1 MKKSVLLLVVVFSMA
16 FMLAACGAQKN
27 ELDMGH
33 DLFMKGDCAGAMPY
47 LDDTIARP
55 DSLMDLAY
63 ACFLKGRCAEKS
75 GDITSAYESFYAS
88 KVVAGYVVAHDT
100 HVNLNTYGRSEFV
113 QVKIPALLAKLAPD
127 LGAEKVKA
135 VTAKVD
141 KALQAEYLK
150 EVMEGGRH

>member
-1 MKKSVLLLVVVFSMA
+1 MKKSVLLVVVFSMA
-16 FMLAACGAQKN
+16 LMLAACGAQKN
-27 ELDMGH
+27 ELDVGH
-33 DLFMKGDCAGAMPY
+33 DLFMKGDCAGAAPY
-47 LDDTIARP
+47 LDDTIAQP

-75 GDITSAYESFYAS
+75 GDITSAYEYFYAS

-113 QVKIPALLAKLAPD
+113 QVKIPALLAKLEPD

-141 KALQAEYLK
+141 KALQSEYLK
-150 EVMEGGRH
+150 EVMDGGRH